1 MDQHQ
6 HRSRSS
12 SRSELAHPLASISVA
27 VPHKAHATKLTYTL
41 RAPPSPSASAYPSSS
56 LASHRHSL
64 PPPALASTP
73 HCNEANTP
81 PHYITPPSPSPR
93 RFSYLLPSPLITPS
107 PVLPTL
113 ATMSPQVLVPPP
125 IPQTPSLHDQL
136 RASSRSERLLRET
149 LRRDRAA
156 SLSPRTR
163 VPRPESRSGRIAS
176 TSSEMFH
183 CACTDS
189 DEEGD
194 EHHDNSLHV
203 SLLFVNP
210 QQHQQKCAPPLQRA
224 SKSSADVRPISR
236 RSEPHHKEKASIP
249 SVIHVNSSQR
259 RSVPQSQ
266 PESFMYGAPMT
277 QVLDHHPDRDPTWS
291 SPESSSLSSPTS
303 SHRQALTPSP
313 SPPSYAT
320 LPEIPSHVASTR
332 GRARNHT
339 HPGSNLP
346 PLQPHHTLSRTQP
359 HHPGHR
365 QQATPPPTPPTFDAR
380 NALAKLRTMDGYVSF
395 ANVEGLGVPPGVD
408 EDATE
413 EEKRRGSWWL
423 WRGRDR
429 SGSLGTAP

>member
-1 MDQHQ
+1 MGCAAKLVQMDQHQ

-27 VPHKAHATKLTYTL
+27 VPHKAHASKLTYSL

-64 PPPALASTP
+64 PPPAHTSTP

-81 PHYITPPSPSPR
+81 PHYIPPPSPSPHR
-93 RFSYLLPSPLITPS
+93 LSYLLPSPLITPS

-113 ATMSPQVLVPPP
+113 ATMSSQVLVPPP

-163 VPRPESRSGRIAS
+163 VPRPDSRSGRIAS

-210 QQHQQKCAPPLQRA
+210 QQHQQGCAPSLQRA
-224 SKSSADVRPISR
+224 SKSSPDVRPISR
-236 RSEPHHKEKASIP
+236 RPGPHLKEKESIP
-249 SVIHVNSSQR
+249 SVIHVSSSQR
-259 RSVPQSQ
+259 RPVPQSQ
-266 PESFMYGAPMT
+266 PASFMYGAPMT
-277 QVLDHHPDRDPTWS
+277 QVLDHRPDRDPTWS
-291 SPESSSLSSPTS
+291 SPE
-303 SHRQALTPSP
+303 
-313 SPPSYAT
+313 
-320 LPEIPSHVASTR
+320 VSTR
-332 GRARNHT
+332 LTYVH
-339 HPGSNLP
+339 S
-346 PLQPHHTLSRTQP
+346 
-359 HHPGHR
+359 HHPPVLPLRFPPIYFTFWRFYHSPEMYAQGLTHR
-365 QQATPPPTPPTFDAR
+365 F
-380 NALAKLRTMDGYVSF
+380 SF
-395 ANVEGLGVPPGVD
+395 CP
-408 EDATE
+408 
-413 EEKRRGSWWL
+413 
-423 WRGRDR
+423 R
-429 SGSLGTAP
+429 SHHPFPHPHRPIVKH